1 MRPTISGGLVFFYYY
16 GITDASNF
24 YQNIMGFEIKLDREW
39 VKIYRIS
46 KDSHLGLV
54 DANRGSH
61 KPSEEKPVRL
71 QVMVDNADAWF
82 EYLKRKGVYIPRKE
96 PKVGETLKIKAFTV
110 LDPGGYS
117 VEICEYL
124 TPYGELT

>member
-16 GITDASNF
+16 GIEDASRF
-24 YQNIMGFEIKLDREW
+24 YGETMGFELKLDRKW
-39 VKIYRIS
+39 VKIYKIS
-46 KDSHLGLV
+46 QDNHIGLV
-54 DANRGSH
+54 DASRGSH

-71 QVMVDNADAWF
+71 QVMVDDADAWF
-82 EYLKRKGVYIPRKE
+82 KYLKEKGVEIPRKE

-117 VEICEYL
+117 VEICEYM
-124 TPYGELT
+124 TPYGEG